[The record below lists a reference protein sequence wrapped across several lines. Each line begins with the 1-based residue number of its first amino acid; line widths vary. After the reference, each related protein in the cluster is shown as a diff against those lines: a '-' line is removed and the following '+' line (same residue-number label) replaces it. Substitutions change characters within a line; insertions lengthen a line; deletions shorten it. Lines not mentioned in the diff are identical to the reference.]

1 MSAPPATSPVGTGG
15 AAGGALAGAPV
26 VVVTGRH
33 RWAVRQVG
41 AAGGSAPALLVVGDG
56 DDRPGAW
63 RAVTPAWASDRRVL
77 LLSLPGTRDAGGPVP
92 ASLAGAAQAAEA
104 LLDALGLAVVDVVA
118 HGDAGPVVL
127 AIAARA
133 PGRVAR
139 LVLLAAPHPSG
150 LRRHRRWARG
160 PQVGRDRLLARL
172 RTRGAARRWSALA
185 SRPLPRA
192 APDAGGPAGRHLGG
206 PGGDGAS
213 GGRVPVEAALVVW
226 GVRDRVLPLR
236 VGEDAVRAL
245 GAGASLV
252 TLPGVGHSPHLDAA
266 AEVADAV
273 GAFLR
278 AGRGSGDGAAA
289 VLPPAVGRTP

>member
-1 MSAPPATSPVGTGG
+1 MSAPPAASPAGSAV
-15 AAGGALAGAPV
+15 AAERALAGAPV
-26 VVVTGRH
+26 VVAVGRY
-33 RWAVRQVG
+33 RWAVRQLG

-63 RAVTPAWASDRRVL
+63 RAVLPAWGSDRRVL
-77 LLSLPGTRDAGGPVP
+77 LVSLPGTRDAGGPVP

-104 LLDALGLAVVDVVA
+104 LLDALGLAAVDVVA

-127 AIAARA
+127 ALAARA

-150 LRRHRRWARG
+150 LRWHRRWARG

-172 RTRGAARRWSALA
+172 RTRGAARRWAALG
-185 SRPLPRA
+185 SRPLPRT
-192 APDAGGPAGRHLGG
+192 APGAGG
-206 PGGDGAS
+206 PGGSGPGGS
-213 GGRVPVEAALVVW
+213 GGGGRVPVEAALVVW

-252 TLPGVGHSPHLDAA
+252 TLPGVGHAPHLDAA
-266 AEVADAV
+266 GEVADAV

-278 AGRGSGDGAAA
+278 AGREPGDGTEV